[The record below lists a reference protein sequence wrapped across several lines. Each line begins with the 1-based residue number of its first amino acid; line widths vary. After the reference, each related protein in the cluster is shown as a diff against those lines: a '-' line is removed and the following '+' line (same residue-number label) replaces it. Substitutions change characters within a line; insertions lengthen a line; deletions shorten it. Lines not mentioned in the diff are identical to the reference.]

1 MISTLTNRQN
11 QILETTI
18 ELIHTSGIQGFTIK
32 NLSHS
37 MGFSEAAIYRHF
49 SSKHDILSAVL
60 DRFIKS
66 LTVSTNEII
75 NTKANSIYKIEKIF
89 TQLSKLFMTKPAYVS
104 VIFAE
109 EIFKNN
115 KSLSLKVGKILE
127 INNDTFLTII
137 KEGQK
142 KNEIIDNIDSQDL
155 TLMIMGAYRLMVK
168 HWKMDDLS
176 FNLIK
181 KSNTLIKSIETVIV
195 KKI

>member
-1 MISTLTNRQN
+1 
-11 QILETTI
+11 
-18 ELIHTSGIQGFTIK
+18 
-32 NLSHS
+32 

-49 SSKHDILSAVL
+49 SSKHDILCAVL

-89 TQLSKLFMTKPAYVS
+89 TQLSKLFMTRPAYVS

-155 TLMIMGAYRLMVK
+155 TLMVMGAYRLMVK
-168 HWKMDDLS
+168 HWKMDDFS